1 MGTIG
6 KYNCRRNERA
16 TNCQLITTTNN
27 LQSPPPQQQTNA
39 NTPTE
44 RLRTLTSLCI
54 WPLSE
59 GVGRFPG
66 LLQHV
71 RSYWKKDFAQTF
83 VSKSYFLDM
92 KNYVNLEFVHCFT
105 LEPSKQRCVN
115 STMSFTHVCSQ
126 VDTSIRCCIGS

>member
-66 LLQHV
+66 LFATCSEL
-71 RSYWKKDFAQTF
+71 FAQTF
-83 VSKSYFLDM
+83 VSKSYFQDM
-92 KNYVNLEFVHCFT
+92 KNYVNLDLFIVS
-105 LEPSKQRCVN
+105 LKNRQKN
-115 STMSFTHVCSQ
+115 
-126 VDTSIRCCIGS
+126 DA